1 MAKSPILKSKTTLR
15 HADATTGRT
24 GLIVADFQTL
34 HWGHVRLLT
43 QMLGSVDL
51 GIVAIGSTQLH
62 GVGGHPFSFDQ
73 KKEMVQAL
81 FGDAFR
87 FLPLQDIDASLE
99 TGDWLAYVLGRIRSA
114 GLPEPTDFFTG
125 SEIDARY
132 YAAHFASLNDP
143 ILPSGVSVTY
153 RNAATDRQLHI
164 LDRRASPIK
173 SGREIRFLIENRDSH
188 WQQYVPPLLW
198 HYIEQ
203 HYPPHLRT
211 AIRVETTPPD
221 NVPVGTRCILNA
233 TGEVLALR
241 DDGKWRPLVNKV
253 DEKTA
258 DFQRRGG

>member
-1 MAKSPILKSKTTLR
+1 MARAKSVQRSP
-15 HADATTGRT
+15 DAVTGRT

-34 HWGHVRLLT
+34 HWGHARLLT

-51 GIVAIGSTQLH
+51 GIVALGSTQLH
-62 GVGGHPFSFDQ
+62 GVGGHPFSFDE

-114 GLPEPTDFFTG
+114 ELPEPTDYFTG

-132 YAAHFASLNDP
+132 YTAHFATLDGP
-143 ILPSGVSVTY
+143 RQISGNTIVY
-153 RNAATDRQLHI
+153 RNPATDRQLHI
-164 LDRRASPIK
+164 LDRAATAVK
-173 SGREIRFLIENRDSH
+173 SGREIRFLIENRDDA
-188 WQQYVPPLLW
+188 WRQYVPPLLW
-198 HYIEQ
+198 RYIEQ

-211 AIRVETTPPD
+211 AIRVEATPPE
-221 NVPVGTRCILNA
+221 NVPVGTRCILNT

-241 DDGKWRPLVNKV
+241 DDGKWRPLAKA
-253 DEKTA
+253 DEKTV
-258 DFQRRGG
+258 DFQRRRG

>member
-1 MAKSPILKSKTTLR
+1 MAKPKTSLR
-15 HADATTGRT
+15 HADAQTGRT

-51 GIVAIGSTQLH
+51 GIVAIGSTQLQ
-62 GVGGHPFSFDQ
+62 GIGGHPFSFDQ
-73 KKEMVQAL
+73 KKEMVQAV

-114 GLPEPTDFFTG
+114 GLAEPTDFFTG

-132 YAAHFASLNDP
+132 YTAHFAALNDP
-143 ILPSGVSVTY
+143 ATNSGLAVTY
-153 RNAATDRQLHI
+153 RHAATDRQLHI
-164 LDRRASPIK
+164 LDRQASAMK
-173 SGREIRFLIENRDSH
+173 SGREIRFLIENRDAH
-188 WQQYVPPLLW
+188 WRQYVPPLLW

-221 NVPVGTRCILNA
+221 NVPVGTRCILTA

-241 DDGKWRPLVNKV
+241 DDGKWRPLAGKT
-253 DEKTA
+253 DEKTV
-258 DFQRRGG
+258 DFQRRRI

>member
-1 MAKSPILKSKTTLR
+1 MAKPKTILR
-15 HADATTGRT
+15 HTDAATGRT

-34 HWGHVRLLT
+34 HWGHARLLT

-62 GVGGHPFSFDQ
+62 GIGGHPFSFDQ

-132 YAAHFASLNDP
+132 YTAHFAALNDP
-143 ILPSGVSVTY
+143 ATASGIAMTY
-153 RNAATDRQLHI
+153 RHAATGRQLHI
-164 LDRRASPIK
+164 LDRQASAMK

-198 HYIEQ
+198 RYIEQ

-211 AIRVETTPPD
+211 AIRVDTTPPE
-221 NVPVGTRCILNA
+221 NVPVGTRCILNT

-241 DDGKWRPLVNKV
+241 DDGKWRPLKNKA
-253 DEKTA
+253 DEKLA
-258 DFQRRGG
+258 DFQQRRS

>member
-1 MAKSPILKSKTTLR
+1 MARAKSSPR
-15 HADATTGRT
+15 PADALTDRT

-51 GIVAIGSTQLH
+51 GIVALGSTQLH

-81 FGDAFR
+81 FGDSFR

-114 GLPEPTDFFTG
+114 GLPEPTDYFTG

-132 YAAHFASLNDP
+132 YTAHFAALSDP
-143 ILPSGVSVTY
+143 AHPSADTMTY
-153 RNAATDRQLHI
+153 RSPATDRQLHI
-164 LDRRASPIK
+164 LDRRATSVK
-173 SGREIRFLIENRDSH
+173 SGREIRFLIENRDAA
-188 WQQYVPPLLW
+188 WRQYVPPLLW
-198 HYIEQ
+198 RYIEQ

-211 AIRVETTPPD
+211 AIRVEATPPD
-221 NVPVGTRCILNA
+221 NVPVGTRCILNT

-241 DDGKWRPLVNKV
+241 DDGKWRPLAKT

-258 DFQRRGG
+258 DFEQRRK

>member
-1 MAKSPILKSKTTLR
+1 MARGKTSLR
-15 HADATTGRT
+15 PPDARTGRT

-34 HWGHVRLLT
+34 HWGHVRLLS

-62 GVGGHPFSFDQ
+62 GIGGHPFTFDQ

-99 TGDWLAYVLGRIRSA
+99 TGDWLNYVLARIKA
-114 GLPEPTDFFTG
+114 AELPAPTDYFTG

-132 YAAHFASLNDP
+132 YTAYFASLDDP
-143 ILPSGVSVTY
+143 SSPCGAGRIYRHPSNG
-153 RNAATDRQLHI
+153 RQLHV
-164 LDRRASPIK
+164 LDRQAHPMK
-173 SGREIRFLIENRDSH
+173 SGREIRFLIENRDAH
-188 WQQYVPPLLW
+188 WQQSVPPLLW
-198 HYIEQ
+198 PYIEQ

-211 AIRVETTPPD
+211 AIRVDGTPPE

-241 DDGKWRPLVNKV
+241 DDGKWRPLGGKV
-253 DEKTA
+253 DEKVA
-258 DFQRRGG
+258 DFQNRHG

>member
-1 MAKSPILKSKTTLR
+1 MAKAKTVSR
-15 HADATTGRT
+15 HDDATTGRT

-43 QMLGSVDL
+43 QMLGSIDL
-51 GIVAIGSTQLH
+51 GIVALGSAQLH
-62 GVGGHPFSFDQ
+62 GIGGHPFSFDE

-99 TGDWLAYVLGRIRSA
+99 TGDWLAYVLGRVRSA

-132 YAAHFASLNDP
+132 YTAHFATQADP
-143 ILPSGVSVTY
+143 ASPSGMAMTY
-153 RNAATDRQLHI
+153 RNLATGKQLHI
-164 LDRRASPIK
+164 LDRQAQPMK
-173 SGREIRFLIENRDSH
+173 SGREIRFLIENRDTH

-198 HYIEQ
+198 RYIEQ

-211 AIRVETTPPD
+211 AIRVEETPPE
-221 NVPVGTRCILNA
+221 NVPVGTRCILTA

-241 DDGKWRPLVNKV
+241 DDGKWRPLVSKA

-258 DFQRRGG
+258 DYQKRRSS

>member
-1 MAKSPILKSKTTLR
+1 MARAKITLR
-15 HADATTGRT
+15 HADARTGRT

-99 TGDWLAYVLGRIRSA
+99 TSDWLNYVRARIKSA
-114 GLPEPTDFFTG
+114 ELPEPTDYFTG
-125 SEIDARY
+125 SAIDARY
-132 YAAHFASLNDP
+132 YTAHFASLDDP
-143 ILPSGVSVTY
+143 ATPSGAGITY
-153 RNAATDRQLHI
+153 RHPTTGRQLHI
-164 LDRRASPIK
+164 LDRQVHGMK
-173 SGREIRFLIENRDSH
+173 SGREIRFLIENRDSD
-188 WQQYVPPLLW
+188 WQQSVPPLLW
-198 HYIEQ
+198 PYIEQ

-211 AIRVETTPPD
+211 AIRVEATPPD

-241 DDGKWRPLVNKV
+241 DDGKWRPLTAKA
-253 DEKTA
+253 DEKIS
-258 DFQRRGG
+258 DFNRRRG